1 MRLGQI
7 HHQGRI
13 RVVEI
18 RDDSMRLL
26 RHDGGLR
33 ELVTTGTHPET
44 WETEEVLETPARLI
58 SPVAPGK
65 IVAIGLNYGDHVRE
79 TGMEPPTSPLIF
91 SKFPSSVIGP
101 EEAIVFDSEITQR
114 VDWEVELA
122 VVVGRTMRN
131 VPVGD
136 ALDCVF
142 GYTVGNDVSARDLQF
157 GDGQWV
163 RGKSLDTFSPLG
175 PVIVTP
181 DEIGD
186 VQSLRLETRVNGVV
200 MQSSTTKEMI
210 FDVAAL
216 LAFCSRHFTLEPGDL
231 LLSGTP
237 WGCGE
242 FMDPR
247 RSLADGD
254 VVEVE
259 IERIGVLRNPVKVRH
274 GG

>member
-7 HHQGRI
+7 HHQGRT

-58 SPVAPGK
+58 SPVAPSK

-142 GYTVGNDVSARDLQF
+142 GYTVGNDVSARDL
-157 GDGQWV
+157 
-163 RGKSLDTFSPLG
+163 
-175 PVIVTP
+175 
-181 DEIGD
+181 
-186 VQSLRLETRVNGVV
+186 
-200 MQSSTTKEMI
+200 
-210 FDVAAL
+210 
-216 LAFCSRHFTLEPGDL
+216 
-231 LLSGTP
+231 
-237 WGCGE
+237 
-242 FMDPR
+242 
-247 RSLADGD
+247 
-254 VVEVE
+254 
-259 IERIGVLRNPVKVRH
+259 
-274 GG
+274 

>member
-7 HHQGRI
+7 HHQGRT

-58 SPVAPGK
+58 SPVAPSK

-216 LAFCSRHFTLEPGDL
+216 LAFCSRHFTLEPGDV